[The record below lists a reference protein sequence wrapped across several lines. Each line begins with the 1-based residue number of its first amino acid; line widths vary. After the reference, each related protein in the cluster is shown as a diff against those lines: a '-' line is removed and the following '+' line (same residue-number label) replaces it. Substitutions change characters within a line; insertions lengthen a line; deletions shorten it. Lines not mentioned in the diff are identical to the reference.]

1 MLSFAVSM
9 VRVFLTHTDFFGV
22 PKPTQVP
29 EGARDSSNSDY
40 WALPQVRT
48 GDMIYSEEIQA
59 SETSPSSTSLLI
71 ILIIKTICGALTLGQ
86 VLGKALYNYFI

>member
-59 SETSPSSTSLLI
+59 SETSPSSRTFQSVDNINNQDYLWSAYSRP
-71 ILIIKTICGALTLGQ
+71 GAGQ
-86 VLGKALYNYFI
+86 GTV